1 MMGFQKESPLVQGN
15 SSVLSDLNQ
24 WSEDFRDSFQVNIR
38 DVDARNPAPRGM
50 YKNPTNNGIFYI
62 STGAG
67 FLSKIATKS
76 STKF

>member
-38 DVDARNPAPRGM
+38 AVDARNPAPPGM
-50 YKNPTNNGIFYI
+50 
-62 STGAG
+62 
-67 FLSKIATKS
+67 
-76 STKF
+76 